1 MIDKIKTL
9 PHKTMMLIGI
19 LGLLIDII
27 FYIGVRISYEIVSNR
42 LLDFVYY
49 FLVFLSMSFMAMEY
63 KKKMK
68 VTKP

>member
-1 MIDKIKTL
+1 MIDKIKAL

-19 LGLLIDII
+19 VVLLIDII
-27 FYIGVRISYEIVSNR
+27 FYIGIRISYEIRSNR

-49 FLVFLSMSFMAMEY
+49 FLAFLGMSFMAMAY

-68 VTKP
+68 VNKS